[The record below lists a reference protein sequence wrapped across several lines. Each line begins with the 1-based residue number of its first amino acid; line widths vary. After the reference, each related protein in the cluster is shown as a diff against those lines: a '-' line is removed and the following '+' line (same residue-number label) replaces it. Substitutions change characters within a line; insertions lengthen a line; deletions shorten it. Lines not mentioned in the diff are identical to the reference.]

1 MINFYIIPLAI
12 YVVCGILVPGL
23 MNKDDLDERMFYS
36 IISLIPLVNIVISA
50 VCLVY
55 LLSFIFKITNRQ

>member
-12 YVVCGILVPGL
+12 CVICGILVPGL
-23 MNKDDLDERMFYS
+23 LNKDDLDERMIYS
-36 IISLIPLVNIVISA
+36 IISLIPLVNIVTSV

-55 LLSFIFKITNRQ
+55 LLSFIFKITNKQ

>member
-12 YVVCGILVPGL
+12 CVICGILVPEVL
-23 MNKDDLDERMFYS
+23 NKDDLDERILYS
-36 IISLIPLVNIVISA
+36 TMSLIPLVNIVISA
-50 VCLVY
+50 ICLVY

>member
-12 YVVCGILVPGL
+12 CVICGILVPGL

-36 IISLIPLVNIVISA
+36 IISLIPLEI
-50 VCLVY
+50 
-55 LLSFIFKITNRQ
+55 